1 MLSHQLFCIFTHCS
15 QVPVAKTLAV
25 LVAPLFALGFCIGEL
40 RPDVIQFIFYLLF
53 FPCSAF
59 SQKGVCAEV
68 QTRQVV
74 ILGTSKKTHLALK
87 ISSFTSE
94 REGNICFFSA
104 VCFQSSATSIFFKTF
119 SDMIQI

>member
-40 RPDVIQFIFYLLF
+40 RPDVIQFIFHLLC
-53 FPCSAF
+53 FPCAF

-87 ISSFTSE
+87 TSIFTSE
-94 REGNICFFSA
+94 REGNMFFSA
-104 VCFQSSATSIFFKTF
+104 VCFQSSATSIFFKFFPT
-119 SDMIQI
+119 

>member
-40 RPDVIQFIFYLLF
+40 RPDVIQFIFHLLC
-53 FPCSAF
+53 FPCAF

-74 ILGTSKKTHLALK
+74 ILGTSKKTHL
-87 ISSFTSE
+87 TSE
-94 REGNICFFSA
+94 REGNMFFQ
-104 VCFQSSATSIFFKTF
+104 CGLF
-119 SDMIQI
+119 SVISNFNFL